1 MAKNFSIN
9 EEGYLWH
16 FDFQLF
22 VFFQKYYKELL
33 ELCAQSFSL
42 STIEDLSLFNAS
54 LDGKTQRFNI
64 ITTSLVQLECHIDQC
79 NRKLLRFLKINYRD
93 LSIQLFMNARAQQK
107 HIHREWT
114 QKFKHKTCTKPAL
127 GELFLVHQLASCSTN
142 SIVICEKHR
151 VFMQSL
157 C

>member
-1 MAKNFSIN
+1 MAKNFIIN

-22 VFFQKYYKELL
+22 VFFQKYYKGLL

-114 QKFKHKTCTKPAL
+114 QKFKHTNLLVAL
-127 GELFLVHQLASCSTN
+127 LIQLLFVKNIGSSCKVYAN
-142 SIVICEKHR
+142 ICLTFE
-151 VFMQSL
+151 
-157 C
+157 